1 MSKDAMRL
9 KIAGLITMF
18 GGLGVLVWAIV
29 CAVQAPD
36 LTDALQG
43 VAGLGGLGIGAQGA
57 RLANVPSSAEKIV
70 KPALIAFFIGAA
82 LFTLGYVGVNPPSV
96 PQLWGICGITV
107 LVMLVG
113 IFAKQIVEALKR
125 K

>member
-9 KIAGLITMF
+9 KVAGLLTMF
-18 GGLGVLVWAIV
+18 GGLGVLIWAIV

-43 VAGLGGLGIGAQGA
+43 VAGVGGAVVGAQGA
-57 RLANVPSSAEKIV
+57 RFANVPSTSGRIV
-70 KPALIAFFIGAA
+70 VPALVAFVIGAA
-82 LFTLGYVGVNPPSV
+82 LAVAGYLLVSPPSI
-96 PQLWGICGITV
+96 PQLAGIAAIAV
-107 LVMLVG
+107 LALLVS
-113 IFAKQIVEALKR
+113 IFAKAIVEALKR

>member
-18 GGLGVLVWAIV
+18 GGLGVLIWAIV

-43 VAGLGGLGIGAQGA
+43 VAGVGGAFMGAQGA
-57 RLANVPSSAEKIV
+57 RTANVPSSAENIV
-70 KPALIAFFIGAA
+70 KPAFIAFFVGAA
-82 LFTLGYVGVNPPSV
+82 LFTVGYIAVNPPSIT
-96 PQLWGICGITV
+96 QLWSICGITFLV
-107 LVMLVG
+107 LLVG
-113 IFAKQIVEALKR
+113 IFAKMIVEALKR